1 VTPIAPVLLQ
11 GTTGALILARTKHM
25 ARELSR
31 QFRTHSIA
39 KTYLALV
46 VQGGEP
52 GLGNGAWTGGVADG
66 PGASARTGLITN
78 PLRVDDDGRV
88 SAGSSSR
95 STCNS
100 CSRSRS
106 GYARGRSRADPGT
119 RPNRRRQRQRSQGRA
134 DGVGGP
140 RFFGQFFFSPCLCL
154 G

>member
-1 VTPIAPVLLQ
+1 MWQ

-46 VQGGEP
+46 VHGEP
-52 GLGNGAWTGGVADG
+52 ELGNGAWTGDMADG
-66 PGASARTGLITN
+66 ARTGLITN

-88 SAGSSSR
+88 RADSYDQLELGR
-95 STCNS
+95 R

-106 GYARGRSRADPGT
+106 GWPRRGSRAGPETT
-119 RPNRRRQRQRSQGRA
+119 RPNRRRQSQGRA

-140 RFFGQFFFSPCLCL
+140 RFFGQFFFSLSRMMHGRAPVCE